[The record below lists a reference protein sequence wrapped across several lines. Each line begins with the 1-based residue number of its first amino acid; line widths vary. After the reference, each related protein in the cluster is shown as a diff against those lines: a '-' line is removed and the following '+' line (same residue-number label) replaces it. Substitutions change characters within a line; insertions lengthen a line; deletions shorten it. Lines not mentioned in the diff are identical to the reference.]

1 MRKSILSFVAG
12 VTTGVVLGLL
22 VRDKDKKMVQ
32 DALTN
37 QVNHLRKKY
46 DELSK
51 EGKELMREGID
62 KVKGMKKEYL
72 G

>member
-1 MRKSILSFVAG
+1 MRKDILAFISG
-12 VTTGVVLGLL
+12 LTTGVVLGLM

-32 DALTN
+32 DALVN
-37 QVNHLRKKY
+37 QVNHLRNKY
-46 DELSK
+46 EELTQ

>member
-1 MRKSILSFVAG
+1 MRKGILSFVAG
-12 VTTGVVLGLL
+12 IITGVVLGLL

-32 DALTN
+32 DALAN

-46 DELSK
+46 DDLSK

>member
-1 MRKSILSFVAG
+1 MRKGILSFVAG
-12 VTTGVVLGLL
+12 IITGVVLGLL

-32 DALTN
+32 DALAN
-37 QVNHLRKKY
+37 QVNHLRKRY

>member
-1 MRKSILSFVAG
+1 MKKDILAFISGLA
-12 VTTGVVLGLL
+12 TGVVLGLM

-32 DALTN
+32 DALVN
-37 QVNHLRKKY
+37 QVNHLRSKY
-46 DELSK
+46 EELTQ